1 MCLKMIKLWKEALL
15 NPKQTFKKEKKK
27 ADLGSAVKQVFI
39 AGLIAGIITA
49 LVEFSSESLITLVS
63 SPIAA
68 ILGLLL
74 GSGFYYL
81 FARLFG
87 GKGSYREQTYLIAI
101 YSAPLSII
109 SSVVSSILILSAVAD
124 SLFLLAPF
132 LLVSLGLFVYSLY
145 LLTLAF
151 KEAHGLSTGKAIL
164 TWLIPLIIVFVII
177 VLALLA
183 YVFIVGIYSALPD
196 TALV

>member
-1 MCLKMIKLWKEALL
+1 MIKLWKEALL

>member
-1 MCLKMIKLWKEALL
+1 MIKLWKEALL

-164 TWLIPLIIVFVII
+164 TWLIPLIIV
-177 VLALLA
+177 LALLA